1 MSTVS
6 LTTMAPDLL
15 EFLGGDPE
23 QRLVVYG
30 SLAPGGVNNFILARL
45 GGSWHRCTIRGR
57 IRMYR
62 GFRAF
67 KYDPQGEEQS
77 AWLFTSEALPDK
89 FPDLDDFEGDDYRR
103 ILIPVNVA
111 GQEILAHVYEGKYV
125 E

>member
-1 MSTVS
+1 MTPPT

-15 EFLGGDPE
+15 EFLGGDPGE
-23 QRLVVYG
+23 RLVVYG

-45 GGSWHRCTIRGR
+45 GGSWVRCTIRGR

-67 KYDPQGEEQS
+67 KFDPAGPEHP
-77 AWLFTSEALPDK
+77 AWLFTSPALREK

-103 ILIPVNVA
+103 IIIPVQVG
-111 GQEILAHVYEGKYV
+111 GQEILANIYEGKHV
-125 E
+125 D